1 MRLAVLVAWLGI
13 ARLVSAT
20 CLDDCQQLYGGS
32 GPDYASCVQDC
43 GVCGNGDLEGD
54 EECDDGNL
62 VNGDCCAQ
70 TSVEDFTD
78 ATGVVGFTGQPIG
91 VPATVSVDD
100 GQGGQASRPRPASR
114 PGRTTSP

>member
-1 MRLAVLVAWLGI
+1 
-13 ARLVSAT
+13 
-20 CLDDCQQLYGGS
+20 
-32 GPDYASCVQDC
+32 
-43 GVCGNGDLEGD
+43 VCGNGDVEGD

-78 ATGVVGFTGQPIG
+78 ATGVVVFTGQPIG

-100 GQGGQASRPRPASR
+100 GQGGQGES
-114 PGRTTSP
+114 TSPGFQAGTDDVTVIVR